1 MSEHRQVW
9 ETLARLLQ
17 RVEKSIQ
24 DMPSAAGDTS
34 GLEQEIRKMGKTQM
48 KANLLA
54 EEQATRFTQ
63 ALTAAQTAQEQTTRL
78 LEAQADESATVA
90 QKKLLEAILPALDG
104 LEHAIAS
111 GRRYLKTR
119 DLAASKPDLAPQ
131 QAILASPADRA
142 MLAGWLDGLSLVRE
156 RLLAVLESGGVTP
169 IPTLGCRFDPYMHVA
184 VGTAAQVPE
193 GMEAAPNQIIVEERR
208 GYQTSEGV
216 LRFAE
221 VVVYRP
227 K

>member
-78 LEAQADESATVA
+78 LEAQADRIRHRRA
-90 QKKLLEAILPALDG
+90 KK
-104 LEHAIAS
+104 
-111 GRRYLKTR
+111 
-119 DLAASKPDLAPQ
+119 
-131 QAILASPADRA
+131 
-142 MLAGWLDGLSLVRE
+142 
-156 RLLAVLESGGVTP
+156 
-169 IPTLGCRFDPYMHVA
+169 
-184 VGTAAQVPE
+184 
-193 GMEAAPNQIIVEERR
+193 
-208 GYQTSEGV
+208 TS
-216 LRFAE
+216 
-221 VVVYRP
+221 
-227 K
+227 

>member
-24 DMPSAAGDTS
+24 DMPSVAGDTS

-78 LEAQADESATVA
+78 LEAQADESAAA
-90 QKKLLEAILPALDG
+90 QKKLLEAILPVLDG
-104 LEHAIAS
+104 LEHAIDS

-119 DLAASKPDLAPQ
+119 DLAASKPDLAPH

-142 MLAGWLDGLSLVRE
+142 MLAGWLVGLSLVRE

-169 IPTLGCRFDPYMHVA
+169 IPTLGCRFDPYLHVA
-184 VGTAAQVPE
+184 VGTAAQVPV
-193 GMEAAPNQIIVEERR
+193 GMETAPNQIIAEERR
-208 GYQTSEGV
+208 GYQTSAGV